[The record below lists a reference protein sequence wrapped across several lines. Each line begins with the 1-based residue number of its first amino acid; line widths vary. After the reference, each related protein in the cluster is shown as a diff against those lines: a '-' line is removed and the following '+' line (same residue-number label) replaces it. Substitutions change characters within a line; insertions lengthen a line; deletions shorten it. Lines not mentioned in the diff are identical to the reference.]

1 MKLIS
6 LSVIGILSVK
16 AAIDPTAT
24 TMEAT
29 TAEATTKESTT
40 EEATTKEATTLEA
53 TTAEATTKED
63 TTAEATTKE
72 STTEEATT
80 KEATTL
86 EATTKE
92 ATTVEAT
99 TMMDTTF
106 TTTSITSANNSG
118 ELSLFELLKSLK
130 LAFTNNRLKGRPHLE
145 IKWTKITNKWF
156 KRYTQMTAAQCKFD
170 GRNIDITISD
180 KNNTCQV
187 SF

>member
-16 AAIDPTAT
+16 AAIDPTTT

-53 TTAEATTKED
+53 TTAEATTKEATSAEA
-63 TTAEATTKE
+63 TTAEATTA
-72 STTEEATT
+72 EATT
-80 KEATTL
+80 Q
-86 EATTKE
+86 
-92 ATTVEAT
+92 V
-99 TMMDTTF
+99 DTTF
-106 TTTSITSANNSG
+106 TTTSITLAKNSG

-156 KRYTQMTAAQCKFD
+156 KRYTQMTEAQCKFD
-170 GRNIDITISD
+170 GRNTDITISD
-180 KNNTCQV
+180 TNNACQV